1 MRMPTAPL
9 GVARSGP
16 AAIKRGAVA
25 LATVLLL
32 SPGSTLQAAQAEPP
46 SGPLAAPAPVR
57 GLRSEV
63 TSLLAR
69 PEAFPPYEND
79 WKPLGPAALGV
90 LEELA
95 ADPKA
100 PAPQRARAVTS
111 MAAVDHPQ
119 ASERLRALAQ
129 DTGAQPTLRASAATA
144 LGLRVGTEAVST
156 LLPLLEDRD
165 ERVREAVARA
175 LGRLGGPQAKQALE
189 ERLPLEETPLV
200 REALQQGLTF
210 VEP

>member
-1 MRMPTAPL
+1 MPMPAPL
-9 GVARSGP
+9 GVARSGL
-16 AAIKRGAVA
+16 AAVKRGA
-25 LATVLLL
+25 LAFAAVLLL
-32 SPGSTLQAAQAEPP
+32 SPGSTPQAAQAEPSAP
-46 SGPLAAPAPVR
+46 PAPAP

-63 TSLLAR
+63 ASLLSR

-79 WKPLGPAALGV
+79 WKPLGPAAFGV

-95 ADPKA
+95 SDPKA
-100 PAPQRARAVTS
+100 PSPQRARAVTS

-119 ASERLRALAQ
+119 ASERLRVLALDARAQ
-129 DTGAQPTLRASAATA
+129 STLRASAATA

-165 ERVREAVARA
+165 ESVRAAVARA
-175 LGRLGGPQAKQALE
+175 LGRLGGAQVQQALE
-189 ERLPLEETPLV
+189 ERLPLEEAPLV
-200 REALQQGLTF
+200 REAIQQGLTF

>member
-1 MRMPTAPL
+1 MPMPTAAL
-9 GVARSGP
+9 GVARWGL
-16 AAIKRGAVA
+16 AVKRGA
-25 LATVLLL
+25 LAFAAVLLL
-32 SPGSTLQAAQAEPP
+32 SPGSTPQAAQAEPSAP
-46 SGPLAAPAPVR
+46 AAPAPGV
-57 GLRSEV
+57 RSEV
-63 TSLLAR
+63 ASLLAR

-95 ADPKA
+95 SDPKA
-100 PAPQRARAVTS
+100 PSPQRARAVTS

-119 ASERLRALAQ
+119 ASERLRVLALDSRAQ
-129 DTGAQPTLRASAATA
+129 STLRASAATA

-165 ERVREAVARA
+165 ESVRAAVART
-175 LGRLGGPQAKQALE
+175 LGRLGGAQVQQALE
-189 ERLPLEETPLV
+189 ERLPLEEAPLV
-200 REALQQGLTF
+200 REAIQQGLTF

>member
-1 MRMPTAPL
+1 MPMPTAPL
-9 GVARSGP
+9 GVAHPGL
-16 AAIKRGAVA
+16 AAVKRGALAFAA
-25 LATVLLL
+25 LLLL
-32 SPGSTLQAAQAEPP
+32 SPAPLVSASP
-46 SGPLAAPAPVR
+46 SR

-63 TSLLAR
+63 ASLLER
-69 PEAFPPYEND
+69 PEAFPPYEKD

-95 ADPKA
+95 ADPRA

-119 ASERLRALAQ
+119 ASERLRTLVQ
-129 DTGAQPTLRASAATA
+129 DTAAQSTLRASAVTA

-156 LLPLLEDRD
+156 LLPLLEDGNED
-165 ERVREAVARA
+165 VRAAAARA
-175 LGRLGGPQAKQALE
+175 LGRLGGTQVQQALE
-189 ERLPLEETPLV
+189 ERLPLEEAQAV